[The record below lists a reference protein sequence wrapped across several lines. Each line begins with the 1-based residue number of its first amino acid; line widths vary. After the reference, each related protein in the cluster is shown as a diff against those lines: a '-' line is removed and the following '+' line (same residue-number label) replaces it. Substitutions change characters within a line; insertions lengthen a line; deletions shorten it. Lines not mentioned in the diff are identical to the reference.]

1 MEEIEKIE
9 EENIILPKADDL
21 ETAEFIDT
29 NVGKLA
35 DRDIKVE
42 MEESYLD
49 YAMSVIVSRALPDVR
64 DGMKPV
70 HRRVLFAMHDI
81 GLKASAKYRKSAT
94 VVGEVLGKYHP
105 HGDVAVY
112 DTMVR
117 MAQDF
122 SMRYPLVDG
131 QGNFGSMDGDSAA
144 AMRYTEAKMTQL
156 AEEML
161 IDIEKDTVDFVDN
174 YDGSRQEP
182 RVLPARIPQL
192 LLNGTDGIA
201 VGMATK
207 IPPHNLNELCDAT
220 IHLID
225 NPEASSEDLTQFVKG
240 PDFPTGGLIFDIEEI
255 KQAYITGKGKVVIR
269 AKAEIEEAKRGFR
282 IIVSEIPFQVNK
294 SNLIQKIAELVKD
307 HKIDGISDLRDESD
321 RNGVRVVIELK
332 ANSYPKKVLNRLF
345 ELTQLQTA
353 FHVNMLALTPSLEP
367 RIMNL
372 HTVLDFFIKHRQN
385 VIERR
390 SKYDLKKAKERAHI
404 LEGLIKALDSI
415 DKIIETIKKS
425 ANREEAAKNLVVNFD
440 LSEAQA
446 SAILDM
452 RLSALAALERKKIED
467 EYNEKLKLIAYLE
480 DLLAHPE
487 KILSLIKNDLK
498 EIKDKYGDERRTQ
511 IVPSG
516 LDKFS
521 AEDLIPDEQV
531 IITITKSNYVKRQP
545 IDAYRK
551 QIRGGKGVIGIET
564 KEEDSVIHMVSAST
578 HDDLFIFTDAGRV
591 FLNKV
596 YELPATSRQSKGVP
610 IVNIIQLG
618 QNEKV
623 TAILPVGKDE
633 SIDGKYFV
641 MTTTKGVVKRT
652 LVDKYQHIRKTGIAA
667 IKLSVGDQLKWVQMS
682 SGNDIIVEVSNKGLA
697 ICYKESDVRSMGR
710 SAAGVFGM
718 KLRPGDKVVGS
729 AIIPNGEQYFS
740 PQSGFPDLL
749 TVLEN
754 GFGKRTMIKNFHIQN
769 RGGIGIKVANCTPK
783 TGSLVGMEVIF
794 DDLGDALL
802 ASKNGQFIRMAV
814 KDIKRLGRDTQGV
827 TLMKMHAGD
836 KVSSLAV
843 VRPESKDKDSTENES
858 KSSPESNNLP
868 EKPADKKAINKELA
882 KEADKAVVKETKP
895 DIEKQSKS
903 ADKSSSITEKTDSSE
918 IKSSKKSIEK
928 ISKLVDVEAGEESKK
943 SSNKIEQPEIELP
956 AGHDSLLEK
965 PDTAMPTIRT
975 YDPNIDVEIKEN
987 EDVENPKNDQDIN
1000 WWGGGE

>member
-1 MEEIEKIE
+1 MPDELDTNEEIELIDNPESGPDIQTVNVSEIDLDEKSDE
-9 EENIILPKADDL
+9 EPAAFVVDP
-21 ETAEFIDT
+21 
-29 NVGKLA
+29 NVGRLA
-35 DRDIKVE
+35 DRDIRSE

-64 DGMKPV
+64 DGLKPV
-70 HRRVLFAMHDI
+70 HRRVLYAMHDI
-81 GLKASAKYRKSAT
+81 GLKSTAKYRKSAT

-144 AMRYTEAKMTQL
+144 AMRYTEAKMKPI

-161 IDIEKDTVDFVDN
+161 LDIDKDTVDFVDN
-174 YDGSRQEP
+174 YDGTKQEP
-182 RVLPARIPQL
+182 SVLPARVPQL

-207 IPPHNLNELCDAT
+207 IPPHNLNELCDGV
-220 IHLID
+220 IHLIN

-255 KQAYITGKGKVVIR
+255 KQVYITGKGKVVMR

-294 SNLIQKIAELVKD
+294 STLIQKIAELVKD

-321 RNGVRVVIELK
+321 RTGVRVVIELK

-353 FHVNMLALTPSLEP
+353 FHVNLLALTPSLEP
-367 RIMNL
+367 RVMNL
-372 HTVLDFFIKHRQN
+372 RTVLDFFVKHRQE

-390 SKYDLKKAKERAHI
+390 SKFELKKAQERAHI

-425 ANREEAAKNLVVNFD
+425 ANREEAAKNLVSNFG
-440 LSEAQA
+440 LSDAQA

-467 EYNEKLKLIAYLE
+467 EYQEKLKIIAHLE

-487 KILSLIKNDLK
+487 KILALIKDDLN
-498 EIKDKYGDERRTQ
+498 EVKDKYGDERRTQ
-511 IVPSG
+511 IVDSG
-516 LDKFS
+516 IGKFS

-531 IITITKSNYVKRQP
+531 IITMTRGNYVKRQP
-545 IDAYRK
+545 VDTYRK
-551 QIRGGKGVIGIET
+551 QIRGGKGIIGIET
-564 KEEDSVIHMVSAST
+564 KEEDSVVHMLAAST
-578 HDDLFIFTDAGRV
+578 HDDLFIFTDAGRI
-591 FLNKV
+591 FANKV
-596 YELPATSRQSKGVP
+596 YELPATSRQSKGIP
-610 IVNIIQLG
+610 IVNIIQLS

-623 TAILPVGKDE
+623 TAVLPVKKNE
-633 SIDGKYFV
+633 NISGKYFV
-641 MTTTKGVVKRT
+641 MTTSKGIVKRT
-652 LVDKYQHIRKTGIAA
+652 EVEKYQHIRKTGIAA
-667 IKLSVGDQLKWVQMS
+667 IKLASGDSLKWVAMS
-682 SGNDIIVEVSNKGLA
+682 SGKDIIVEVSNKGLA
-697 ICYKESDVRSMGR
+697 ICYKEADVRSMGR
-710 SAAGVFGM
+710 SAAGVIGM
-718 KLRPGDKVVGS
+718 KLRVGDFVVGS
-729 AIIPNGEQYFS
+729 SIIADGEKYFS
-740 PQSGFPDLL
+740 PQAGFPDLL

-754 GFGKRTMIKNFHIQN
+754 GFGKRTMIKNFNIQN
-769 RGGIGIKVANCTPK
+769 RGGIGVKVANCTPK
-783 TGSLVGMEVIF
+783 TGNLVGMEVIF
-794 DDLGDALL
+794 DDLGDALI

-827 TLMKMHAGD
+827 TLMKLRAGD
-836 KVSSLAV
+836 KVSSMTV
-843 VRPESKDKDSTENES
+843 VRPEEKEDIPEQPIAPIVTVEKPKKELKA
-858 KSSPESNNLP
+858 KSSAEKNP
-868 EKPADKKAINKELA
+868 EKTKTKKEQPNKIKQKNTTKKI
-882 KEADKAVVKETKP
+882 KEPVS
-895 DIEKQSKS
+895 DIEK
-903 ADKSSSITEKTDSSE
+903 
-918 IKSSKKSIEK
+918 
-928 ISKLVDVEAGEESKK
+928 KLVDDKPSDLH
-943 SSNKIEQPEIELP
+943 N
-956 AGHDSLLEK
+956 SLLDK
-965 PDTAMPTIRT
+965 PEDSMPTIRT
-975 YDPNIDVEIKEN
+975 YDPKVDLEINQNSENDKPQPDV
-987 EDVENPKNDQDIN
+987 N
-1000 WWGGGE
+1000 WWGKQ